1 MQIDAFPQL
10 TTDALEQEIR
20 GLLNAAPDKYVKNSL
35 HGLIRRKIFAIYD

>member
-20 GLLNAAPDKYVKNSL
+20 GLLNAAPDKYVKIVYM
-35 HGLIRRKIFAIYD
+35 G